1 MVLAEHCPT
10 FLMFEL
16 HRQFR
21 ILMLDQFFPRVASVN
36 ADQTVEHQLEVAGQ
50 TIPVHRADDRPRI
63 REVQS
68 SIISVPLKFE

>member
-1 MVLAEHCPT
+1 
-10 FLMFEL
+10 
-16 HRQFR
+16 
-21 ILMLDQFFPRVASVN
+21 MLDQFFPRVASVH

-50 TIPVHRADDRPRI
+50 TIPVHRADERPRI